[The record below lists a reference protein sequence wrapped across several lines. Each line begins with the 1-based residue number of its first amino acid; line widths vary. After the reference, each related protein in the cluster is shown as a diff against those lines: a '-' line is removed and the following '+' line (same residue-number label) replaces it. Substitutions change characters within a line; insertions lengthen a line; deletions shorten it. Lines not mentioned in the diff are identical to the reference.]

1 MVVVWFKR
9 DLRLLDH
16 EPLVKA
22 IATGEQILL
31 LYSFEP
37 LWTNDSHYSVKHINF
52 IKQSLA
58 DLQRQLSSYDTKIL
72 MVVSENILNP
82 FLRYYFTKTKR
93 SLTHIFSYQETGMKM
108 TYDRD
113 KQCFKMV

>member
-1 MVVVWFKR
+1 MVVVWFKK

-37 LWTNDSHYSVKHINF
+37 LWTNDAHYSEKHINF
-52 IKQSLA
+52 IKQSLS
-58 DLQRQLSSYDTKIL
+58 DLQRQLFLYDTKIL
-72 MVVSENILNP
+72 VVAAEILSV
-82 FLRYYFTKTKR
+82 LIK
-93 SLTHIFSYQETGMKM
+93 S
-108 TYDRD
+108 
-113 KQCFKMV
+113 